1 MANCELSLCADN
13 TICCDDDCVKCA
25 NRIYDEYVKLKKEVS
40 ITRLFIVKNGLM
52 YELNNFYNKH
62 NMGDVYNYKKDVH
75 GEWLPINDDSY
86 YCSVCN
92 RGSLRYDFCP
102 HCGADMRGNA

>member
-1 MANCELSLCADN
+1 MTCRDNCIHYNVCYKKPDHFDDLDVNGGCSDFEDN
-13 TICCDDDCVKCA
+13 D
-25 NRIYDEYVKLKKEVS
+25 LK
-40 ITRLFIVKNGLM
+40 
-52 YELNNFYNKH
+52 
-62 NMGDVYNYKKDVH
+62 DVYNYKKDIH

-102 HCGADMRGNA
+102 HCGADMRGIT